1 MKMFDFRQN
10 TDIAAAVNFDHV
22 IDTLNEKRD
31 ADCNKGTFGT
41 LCCVCG
47 SYGMAG
53 AAMLCGSAAVT
64 TGAGIVKMVIPE
76 SIYSICA
83 ANLWENVF
91 VPLPVS
97 DGGTLRADSTER
109 ILTELNGSTAAV
121 IGCGMRVTDD
131 TKALTE
137 ALLKKCERPVI
148 LDADGLNCISGHT
161 DILKERS
168 APTIVT
174 PHPGEMSRLCGT
186 TVSEVQSD
194 RKGTA
199 EAFAKAHGCVVVLK
213 GVGTIVTDGS
223 DTFVNPT
230 GNGCLA
236 KGGSGDVLAGII
248 GALVCQGIPPLE
260 AAAAGVYLH
269 GFAADEC
276 VDEMSASCVT
286 GRDVIEA
293 IKYIM

>member
-97 DGGTLRADSTER
+97 DGGTLRADRAE
-109 ILTELNGSTAAV
+109 GSPRNPAPAPGPGQAIHEHAPRV
-121 IGCGMRVTDD
+121 PAGC
-131 TKALTE
+131 
-137 ALLKKCERPVI
+137 
-148 LDADGLNCISGHT
+148 
-161 DILKERS
+161 
-168 APTIVT
+168 AP
-174 PHPGEMSRLCGT
+174 
-186 TVSEVQSD
+186 D
-194 RKGTA
+194 
-199 EAFAKAHGCVVVLK
+199 
-213 GVGTIVTDGS
+213 
-223 DTFVNPT
+223 
-230 GNGCLA
+230 
-236 KGGSGDVLAGII
+236 
-248 GALVCQGIPPLE
+248 
-260 AAAAGVYLH
+260 
-269 GFAADEC
+269 
-276 VDEMSASCVT
+276 
-286 GRDVIEA
+286 
-293 IKYIM
+293 